1 MIQVIIQDCEGRLL
15 NLFGILCVHNN
26 QVCCIKVK
34 TWPVPTNVLSQII
47 INYVYF
53 NHVLA

>member
-47 INYVYF
+47 IMYILIMF
-53 NHVLA
+53 